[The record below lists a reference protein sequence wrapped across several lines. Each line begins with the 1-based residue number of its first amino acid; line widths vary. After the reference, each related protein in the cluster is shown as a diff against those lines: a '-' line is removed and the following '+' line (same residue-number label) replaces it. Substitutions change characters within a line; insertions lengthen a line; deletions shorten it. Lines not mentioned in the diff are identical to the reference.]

1 MRYCLLDDADR
12 PHAPAIA
19 VVADL
24 GWHLNVWLCQEDLDR
39 WRALGISVETLSG
52 GTITEVSRPAEPTPG
67 YMPGSDEGGTSAGL

>member
-52 GTITEVSRPAEPTPG
+52 GTITEVQTPAEVAG
-67 YMPGSDEGGTSAGL
+67 GSVPSPSAEARSAGV